1 MNDKKMIIITGP
13 TAVGKS
19 DISIKLAKRING
31 EIISA
36 DSIQVYRGL
45 DIGSAKISES
55 EREGVKHYLIDCLDP
70 DEYFDVTGF
79 VKLAEDASEKIYAK
93 GKLPIMVGGTAF
105 YIQAFLKGVDF
116 DEENHDMTYRESLA
130 ELDEDELYDTLKSVD
145 PDYAATVHKNNKKRV
160 IRALEYN
167 HFTGKMFSGYNSE
180 QSEKPGLYD
189 DHYFVLTDKRE
200 LLYDRID
207 KRVDKMMNGL
217 VEEVKGLMD
226 SGYGPELKSMQSI
239 GYREICEYLNGT
251 CTLQEAADNIK
262 TSTRHYAKR
271 QLTWFKREKN
281 AVFINRSD
289 FDGDNDK
296 IVDHIVSQIG
306 LC

>member
-19 DISIKLAKRING
+19 DISIKLAKRLNG

-45 DIGSAKISES
+45 DIGSAKITES

-79 VKLAEDASEKIYAK
+79 VKMAEDACEEIYAK

-116 DEENHDMTYRESLA
+116 DEEDHDMSYRESLA
-130 ELDEDELYDTLKSVD
+130 ALNEDELYDTLKSVD

-167 HFTGKMFSGYNSE
+167 HFTGKLFSEYNSE
-180 QSEKPGLYD
+180 QSEKPSNYD

-207 KRVDKMMNGL
+207 RRVDKMMEGL
-217 VEEVKGLMD
+217 VDEVKGLID
-226 SGYGPELKSMQSI
+226 AGYGPELKSMQSI
-239 GYREICEYLNGT
+239 GYKEICEYLNGA